1 MRFLNILIEFINEL
15 GNFTFFFFKIIRNVF
30 SSPFRWRLLLQE
42 MEFVGIQS
50 FFIILVTGAFAGM
63 VVALG
68 SYVGFRKLGA
78 VDWLGSTVAMAV
90 VAQLAPVLT
99 GFMVTAKV
107 GAAYAAEL
115 GTMRVT
121 EQIDAL
127 EVMAIDPI
135 HYLVVPKFLA
145 CIVMLPVLTIFC
157 DASGVLMGYV
167 ASTKILGVNPGS
179 YIENTIQV
187 VEFSDILRGLLRAMT
202 FGFLIPAIACYK
214 GFYAEKGAKGVG
226 NAVTKT
232 VVISMVTIL
241 IDNYVFTT
249 IFNYLVFWE

>member
-1 MRFLNILIEFINEL
+1 MSILIQFIEKL
-15 GNFTFFFFKIIRNVF
+15 GNFTFFFFKTIRNVF
-30 SSPFRWRLLLQE
+30 SPPFRWKLFLEE

-50 FFIILVTGAFAGM
+50 FFVIMVTGTFVGM

-78 VDWLGSTVAMAV
+78 VDWLGPTVTVAV
-90 VAQLAPVLT
+90 VAQLSPVLT

-127 EVMAIDPI
+127 EVMAIDPV

-145 CIVMLPVLTIFC
+145 CIAMLPILTIFC
-157 DASGVLMGYV
+157 DASGVFMGYI
-167 ASTKILGVNPGS
+167 ASTKILGVNAGS
-179 YIENTIQV
+179 YIANTIEA
-187 VEFSDILRGLLRAMT
+187 VEFSDILRGILRAMT
-202 FGFLIPAIACYK
+202 FGFLVPSIACFE
-214 GFYAEKGAKGVG
+214 GFYAGGGAKGVG

-232 VVISMVTIL
+232 VVISMVAIL

-249 IFNYLVFWE
+249 IFNYLVFWGG